1 MRDDAGWEA
10 QLAKLNDYTREH
22 GDCNVP
28 RDWAE
33 DPKLSNWVS
42 SQRKGKK
49 KLDRGEPSEARGMTA
64 ARVVKLEALGFA
76 WKLSARVL
84 SKQCSKAR
92 RNDAGWE
99 AQLAKLKAYKR
110 EHGDCIVPQGWAEDK
125 PLGTWVKSQRL
136 FKRKLDRGEPSE
148 GMTAT
153 RVAKLDKLG
162 FDWAPGTDLAPRGD
176 RR

>member
-64 ARVVKLEALGFA
+64 ARAAKLEALGFA
-76 WKLSARVL
+76 WELSAAVI
-84 SKQCSKAR
+84 SKLRSEGP

-110 EHGDCIVPQGWAEDK
+110 KHGDCIVPRRWAEDK

-162 FDWAPGTDLAPRGD
+162 FDWAPGTGSAPHGG